1 MTAIA
6 EQLRNTPLAR
16 TSRLY
21 LIAAEC
27 LRTTFRNAA
36 KAGKLIADTVNRQG
50 LQAALCGDEWRKLNA
65 AQQDEMALLQQE
77 FADKEREIQRN
88 YNQKRKDLVE
98 IEGYKLASQVAADMN
113 RGGDALNGE
122 SEAKLPLPG
131 GAESAVLRSSQTIPA
146 GAVQGEAIRDR
157 EEVGLPRGAN
167 GQSFIAHSPRDTN
180 DDTAGLARRADEASG
195 PLPAASSPE
204 LNGGGLCN
212 AASDGHCN
220 LAPSR
225 EADAPPLGHN
235 KPPAKVHKP
244 IVDPAKMLEAERALK
259 NHMADTVLST
269 WKLSD
274 GELVCSLP
282 LHELKRRD
290 EDGEACRFIRE
301 AVLSK
306 FAPSTV
312 DERKPA
318 TDFLTVAELEF
329 CRELAMEAKKLK
341 REAA

>member
-27 LRTTFRNAA
+27 LRTTFRNAV

-50 LQAALCGDEWRKLNA
+50 LQAVLCGDEWRKLNA
-65 AQQDEMALLQQE
+65 AQQDEMARLHQE
-77 FADKEREIQRN
+77 FADKEREIQRH

-113 RGGDALNGE
+113 RGGDALNGK
-122 SEAKLPLPG
+122 SGANGPLPSK
-131 GAESAVLRSSQTIPA
+131 ADELVPRSSQTIPA
-146 GAVQGEAIRDR
+146 GAVQGEAVRDR
-157 EEVGLPRGAN
+157 EGMGRRRDADGLTI
-167 GQSFIAHSPRDTN
+167 SAHPPRDTN
-180 DDTAGLARRADEASG
+180 DDVAGPRRLAQEAQ
-195 PLPAASSPE
+195 LIVPAASSPE

-212 AASDGHCN
+212 AAKDGHCN

-225 EADAPPLGHN
+225 EAEAPPLGHN

-329 CRELAMEAKKLK
+329 CRELAVEAKKLK